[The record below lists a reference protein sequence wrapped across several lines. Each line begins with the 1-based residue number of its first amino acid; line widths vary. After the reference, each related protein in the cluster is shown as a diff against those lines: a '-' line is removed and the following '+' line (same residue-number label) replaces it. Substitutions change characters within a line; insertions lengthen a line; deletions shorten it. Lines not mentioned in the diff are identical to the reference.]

1 VGTNDVPPRG
11 GNLPVPPEPPSTGP
25 LRGQAAT
32 RPGTSLPAGLI
43 GNGSLLATI
52 GARGE
57 LLRLWWPHPDRGQHL
72 GELRIGLELDGEV
85 RWLDEE
91 PFEWTQSY
99 VDDSTIL
106 RTTARSREVTVEID
120 DVVLPDE
127 PVLLRRISSPINVGV
142 VVSCRPELDERLRGM
157 GAYVHGST
165 GAVVFHRTP
174 YALALAVSRGAGASC
189 GGFGRVHGTLHVE
202 LDGCCELA
210 VALAETPAEAAQAAA
225 VAVATSF
232 EQHAE
237 ARRRVDAGRITA
249 AAPPDDDADAPL
261 YRRSLLVF
269 DTLADAETGA
279 VIAAPEL
286 DQDFVD
292 SGGYGFVWPRDLAFL
307 LLAFLASGRRDLAE
321 RALLWLPT
329 AQEESGVWL
338 QRHWTDGTLAPTW
351 CEQLDE
357 TGSVLFAYEAAWRR
371 LGDEALDEELWPSA
385 RRAADYL
392 LTTIADQGIPC
403 ATADLWEERDGC
415 HAYTA
420 AATAAGL
427 DAAASFAQR
436 HDPGSEATYASAA
449 ERLRGA
455 LDRCFWSDEHGRYL
469 RTLGDPVV
477 DASLLGLAWPFR
489 AVDPSGARM
498 RATADAVE
506 RALARPGG
514 GLLRYEGDTYAGG
527 NPWVLA
533 ALWLG
538 LYRRQIGD
546 AAGHRRAVAYA
557 RRVATPLGLL
567 PEQVTD
573 DGEPAWV
580 VPLAWSHAMYVLAAR
595 PELEV
600 VRPLGRAAA
609 VPLAIEP

>member
-1 VGTNDVPPRG
+1 
-11 GNLPVPPEPPSTGP
+11 
-25 LRGQAAT
+25 LRHLASA
-32 RPGTSLPAGLI
+32 LI
-43 GNGSLLATI
+43 GNGSLLATV

-57 LLRLWWPHPDRGQHL
+57 LLRLWWPHPDRAQHL
-72 GELRIGLELDGEV
+72 GELRLGLELDGEV

-91 PFEWTQSY
+91 PFQWSQEY
-99 VDDSTIL
+99 VGDSTIL
-106 RTTARSREVTVEID
+106 RTHARASDAIVETD
-120 DVVLPDE
+120 DLVLPDE
-127 PVLLRRISSPINVGV
+127 PVLMRRISSAAVGARV
-142 VVSCRPELDERLRGM
+142 VVSCRPELDERSRGM
-157 GAYVHGST
+157 GAYVDATT

-174 YALALAVSRGAGASC
+174 YALALSVAPDPGSAC
-189 GGFGRVHGTLHVE
+189 GGFGRVHGTLRAT

-210 VALAETPAEAAQAAA
+210 VAFAETPVEAAALAATA
-225 VAVATSF
+225 VGTSF

-237 ARRRVDAGRITA
+237 RRRRVDTGRIA
-249 AAPPDDDADAPL
+249 AAQPPESEADAAL

-269 DTLADAETGA
+269 DALADAETGA

-286 DQDFVD
+286 DPDFVE
-292 SGGYGFVWPRDLAFL
+292 SGGYGFVWPRDLGFL
-307 LLAFLASGRRDLAE
+307 VLAFLSAGRRDLAE
-321 RALLWLPT
+321 RALLWLPA

-338 QRHWTDGTLAPTW
+338 QRHWTDGTLAPAW
-351 CEQLDE
+351 CEHQLDE
-357 TGSVLFAYEAAWRR
+357 TGSVLFAYDAAWRR
-371 LGDEALDEELWPSA
+371 LGDESLDEALWPSA
-385 RRAADYL
+385 RRGADYL
-392 LTTIADQGIPC
+392 LTTLADQGIPC

-420 AATAAGL
+420 ASVAAGL
-427 DAAASFAQR
+427 DAAASLARR
-436 HDPGSEATYASAA
+436 HDPGADPAYASAA

-455 LDRCFWSDEHGRYL
+455 LDSCFWSDEHGRYL

-477 DASLLGLAWPFR
+477 DASLLGLAWPFH
-489 AVDPSGARM
+489 AVDPAGPRM

-506 RALARPGG
+506 GALARPGG
-514 GLLRYEGDTYAGG
+514 GLLRYENDVYAGG

-546 AAGHRRAVAYA
+546 VDGHRRAVEYA

-567 PEQVTD
+567 SEQVTD

-580 VPLAWSHAMYVLAAR
+580 VPLAWSHAMYVLAVR

-600 VRPLGRAAA
+600 VRPVGRAGA
-609 VPLAIEP
+609 VPVAIEP